1 MSELRYSKNHIWI
14 KKTENGVLV
23 GITDYARRQ
32 ICDSFEI
39 NLPDED
45 EEFRAGDV
53 ICDIESCR
61 FFDVISPVNG
71 RVLRVNEDLFDN
83 KSLLLDE
90 PYDCWICELSDVAY
104 TQPLLTPTEY
114 AEYITSIEIL

>member
-1 MSELRYSKNHIWI
+1 M
-14 KKTENGVLV
+14 

>member
-83 KSLLLDE
+83 KSLLLYE
-90 PYDCWICELSDVAY
+90 PYDCWICELSDVVY